1 MQLVWPVLSLKNNSK
16 QTSKLCILQL
26 CYSNQTFSNTC
37 ISPNDCFEENLNYL
51 QIIKFFYVLQFP
63 ALNGFYVPINL
74 KIRLIHHI
82 FFSYLYC
89 PGGQGRGVMV
99 ASGQ

>member
-1 MQLVWPVLSLKNNSK
+1 M
-16 QTSKLCILQL
+16 
-26 CYSNQTFSNTC
+26 YG

-51 QIIKFFYVLQFP
+51 QIFNFFYVLQFP
-63 ALNGFYVPINL
+63 ALNGFYVPIYL
-74 KIRLIHHI
+74 KIRLSHQI
-82 FFSYLYC
+82 FFSYMYLYC

>member
-1 MQLVWPVLSLKNNSK
+1 MIVLIK
-16 QTSKLCILQL
+16 I
-26 CYSNQTFSNTC
+26 F
-37 ISPNDCFEENLNYL
+37 NDF
-51 QIIKFFYVLQFP
+51 QIIKICYVLQFP
-63 ALNGFYVPINL
+63 AFNEFYVTINL
-74 KIRLIHHI
+74 KIRLSPQI